1 MIHDDP
7 WCFVCIRVSINVS
20 HLNQLECYP
29 QPKSDCVSLSRLSY
43 DASMQFRS
51 VQRGQPRAES
61 KLLMT
66 SIIKQ
71 CVICSY
77 SSHGSHGNSQYFDPD
92 LPSGNL
98 LHSYWK
104 LQFSSLIY
112 PWIAWWFSSSLCK
125 RLPEGMSSTAHGR
138 MDLLR
143 HWSTMNSSSQ
153 LVTNESP
160 QSHCRCEWQNEHA
173 HLREIAMVHHW
184 ITIPRS

>member
-1 MIHDDP
+1 MFRI
-7 WCFVCIRVSINVS
+7 WTNWNAIRNPNQIAFLFLVSATMLQCSSEVFRGGNPEQN
-20 HLNQLECYP
+20 LNCWWHQ
-29 QPKSDCVSLSRLSY
+29 SSN
-43 DASMQFRS
+43 S
-51 VQRGQPRAES
+51 V
-61 KLLMT
+61 
-66 SIIKQ
+66 
-71 CVICSY
+71 VICSY
-77 SSHGSHGNSQYFDPD
+77 STHGSHGKSQYFDPD

-112 PWIAWWFSSSLCK
+112 PLIAWWFSSSLCK
-125 RLPEGMSSTAHGR
+125 RLPGGMSSTAHGR

-173 HLREIAMVHHW
+173 HLRQIAMVHHW